1 MDQYCAIVQTNR
13 SGREFASLLIGE
25 LGLKKLLQL
34 SSQHNVISIR
44 VSFFLP
50 DFICRIII
58 MHHNACLVNSNCIA
72 IFMSSR
78 REGTVEDALQ
88 DLDEDLTGSVK

>member
-1 MDQYCAIVQTNR
+1 
-13 SGREFASLLIGE
+13 
-25 LGLKKLLQL
+25 
-34 SSQHNVISIR
+34 
-44 VSFFLP
+44 
-50 DFICRIII
+50 

-88 DLDEDLTGSVK
+88 DLDEDLTGSVSESDSSEISELG